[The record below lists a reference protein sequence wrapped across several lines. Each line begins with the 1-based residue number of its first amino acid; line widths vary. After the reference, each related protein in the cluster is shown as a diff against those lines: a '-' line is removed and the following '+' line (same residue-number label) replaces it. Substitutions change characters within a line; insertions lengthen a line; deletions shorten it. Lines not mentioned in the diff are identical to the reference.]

1 MFLIPITLLA
11 LRLVTDPPVAETTS
25 VPDAMAQA
33 NTIVQNNRA
42 RASIATIGKSWT
54 GQPIELITLSENI
67 VDAEKKPAIL
77 LVSGLDGSRPS
88 SVAISVA
95 AIKKLIEMPEI
106 LKKNTFYVIP
116 CANPDVFLDTF
127 MKSDGRA
134 NRNARPIDEDRDGR
148 IDEDPARDINADG
161 AITMMRGCSSTNF
174 TSDCDSGSLN

>member
-25 VPDAMAQA
+25 VRDAMAQA

-42 RASIATIGKSWT
+42 RASITTIGKSWT
-54 GQPIELITLSENI
+54 GQPIELITLSENV

-95 AIKKLIEMPEI
+95 AIKKLLEMPEI
-106 LKKNTFYVIP
+106 LKKNTFSI
-116 CANPDVFLDTF
+116 FL
-127 MKSDGRA
+127 KSS
-134 NRNARPIDEDRDGR
+134 
-148 IDEDPARDINADG
+148 
-161 AITMMRGCSSTNF
+161 CF
-174 TSDCDSGSLN
+174 